1 MERRDENTRTSKA
14 AYRKAQKGQSLGED
28 MARELNELLHVF
40 GSVEGVG
47 NYREKINGAI
57 EWADIYFSPQK
68 SDRHGGREIVRASLL
83 QDLGTAAE
91 IAGQLQDV

>member
-1 MERRDENTRTSKA
+1 MKTQERLKLLTEKF
-14 AYRKAQKGQSLGED
+14 KKGSLSGDD

-40 GSVEGVG
+40 GSVDGVG

-68 SDRHGGREIVRASLL
+68 SDRHGGREIVRACLL
-83 QDLGTAAE
+83 QDLETAAE
-91 IAGQLQDV
+91 IARQLQDV

>member
-1 MERRDENTRTSKA
+1 MKTQERLKLLTEKL
-14 AYRKAQKGQSLGED
+14 KKGSLSCDD

-40 GSVEGVG
+40 GSVDGVG

-68 SDRHGGREIVRASLL
+68 SDRHGGRETVRASLL
-83 QDLGTAAE
+83 
-91 IAGQLQDV
+91 

>member
-1 MERRDENTRTSKA
+1 
-14 AYRKAQKGQSLGED
+14 

-40 GSVEGVG
+40 GSVDGVG

-68 SDRHGGREIVRASLL
+68 SDRHCGREIVRASLL

>member
-1 MERRDENTRTSKA
+1 MKTQERLKLLTEKL
-14 AYRKAQKGQSLGED
+14 KKGSLSGDD

-47 NYREKINGAI
+47 NDREKINCAI

-83 QDLGTAAE
+83 QDLGTAVE